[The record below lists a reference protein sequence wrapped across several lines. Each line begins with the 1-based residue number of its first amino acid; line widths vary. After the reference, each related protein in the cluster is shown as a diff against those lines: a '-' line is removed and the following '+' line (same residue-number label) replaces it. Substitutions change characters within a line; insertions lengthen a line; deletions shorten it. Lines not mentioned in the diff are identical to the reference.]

1 MLNPSASSC
10 IAFANGSTDIG
21 APMTPVE
28 ATITRSAVIP
38 NSSAVNLQTAFA
50 TSTPLAL
57 QVFAFF
63 EFTITACAL
72 PPLCARFAF
81 VTKIGAPFTLFWVYT
96 AAAVHSFSLNII
108 PRSFFVFTGLIPQFN
123 PLAVNPCAAHTPF
136 STYSYPA
143 YSFFVILSS
152 FPHTCYSDKFI
163 PRVQIYKS
171 ADSDRCC
178 NSKSSLTT
186 TAPIR
191 HCKKPSL

>member
-1 MLNPSASSC
+1 MSFVEVSPSILKQLYVTLTISDNAACIISPEIATSVVIKLRVVAILGWIMPLPFAMPPSLHFLPSKRNSTC

-81 VTKIGAPFTLFWVYT
+81 VTKIGAPFTLF
-96 AAAVHSFSLNII
+96 
-108 PRSFFVFTGLIPQFN
+108 
-123 PLAVNPCAAHTPF
+123 
-136 STYSYPA
+136 
-143 YSFFVILSS
+143 
-152 FPHTCYSDKFI
+152 
-163 PRVQIYKS
+163 
-171 ADSDRCC
+171 
-178 NSKSSLTT
+178 
-186 TAPIR
+186 
-191 HCKKPSL
+191 

>member
-1 MLNPSASSC
+1 MSFVEVSPSILKQLYVTLTISDNAACIISPEIATSVVIKLRVVAILGWIMPLPFAMPPSLHFLPFKRNSTATSFWTVSVVIIAFAAASCPSMLNPSASSC

-81 VTKIGAPFTLFWVYT
+81 VTKIGAPFTLF
-96 AAAVHSFSLNII
+96 
-108 PRSFFVFTGLIPQFN
+108 
-123 PLAVNPCAAHTPF
+123 
-136 STYSYPA
+136 
-143 YSFFVILSS
+143 
-152 FPHTCYSDKFI
+152 
-163 PRVQIYKS
+163 
-171 ADSDRCC
+171 
-178 NSKSSLTT
+178 
-186 TAPIR
+186 
-191 HCKKPSL
+191 